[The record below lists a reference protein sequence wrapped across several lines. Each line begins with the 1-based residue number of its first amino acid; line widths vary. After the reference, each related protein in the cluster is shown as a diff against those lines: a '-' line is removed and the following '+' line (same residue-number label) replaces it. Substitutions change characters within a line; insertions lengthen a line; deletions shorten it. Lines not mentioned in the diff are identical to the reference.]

1 MMAVSQRLAL
11 FGTSADPP
19 TLAHRQIIQWL
30 AQAFDLVLVWAADNP
45 MKEGQTPLA
54 HRMAMLDCLV
64 RELGEPRVRLCPEL
78 SHRFTRVSVAR
89 AQRQWPEARL
99 TLALG
104 ADLLPQLPRWH
115 QAEELFPQVEVVI
128 IPRTGYTL
136 APAALDW
143 LHQHS
148 PRVSIAPITVPDWSS
163 RAFREGQRQDELSPG
178 VLAYIHQHQL
188 YQDVALPSTV

>member
-1 MMAVSQRLAL
+1 MAVPQRLAL

-30 AQAFDLVLVWAADNP
+30 AQEFDLALVWAADNP
-45 MKEGQTPLA
+45 LKTDQTPLG
-54 HRMAMLDCLV
+54 HRMAMLNCLV
-64 RELGEPRVRLCPEL
+64 QELGEAKVRLSPEL

-89 AQRQWPEARL
+89 AQAQWPQASL

-115 QAEELFPQVEVVI
+115 QAEELFPQVGVVI
-128 IPRTGYTL
+128 IPRTGYPL

-143 LHQHS
+143 LHDHS

-163 RAFREGQRQDELSPG
+163 RAFREGHRPDELSPG
-178 VLAYIHQHQL
+178 VLDYIQRQQL
-188 YQDVALPSTV
+188 YRDVVLPSTV

>member
-1 MMAVSQRLAL
+1 MVVPQRLAL

-30 AQAFDLVLVWAADNP
+30 AQAFDLTLVWAADNP
-45 MKEGQTPLA
+45 LKTGQTPLG
-54 HRMAMLDCLV
+54 HRMAMLDCLLQ
-64 RELGEPRVRLCPEL
+64 ELGESQVQLWPEL

-89 AQRQWPEARL
+89 AQVQWPQASL

-115 QAEELFPQVEVVI
+115 QAEALFPQVGVVI
-128 IPRTGYTL
+128 IPRPGYSL

-148 PRVSIAPITVPDWSS
+148 PRVSIAPISVPDWSS
-163 RAFREGQRQDELSPG
+163 RAFREGQRPDELSPA
-178 VLAYIHQHQL
+178 VLAYIRCHQL
-188 YQDVALPSTV
+188 YQDVVLPSTV

>member
-1 MMAVSQRLAL
+1 MAVPQRLAL

-30 AQAFDLVLVWAADNP
+30 GQEFDLALVWAADNP
-45 MKEGQTPLA
+45 LKTGQTPLA

-64 RELGEPRVRLCPEL
+64 QELGDDRVRLSPEL

-89 AQRQWPEARL
+89 AQGHWPQASL

-115 QAEELFPQVEVVI
+115 QAEELFPQVGVVI
-128 IPRTGYTL
+128 IPRTGYPL

-148 PRVSIAPITVPDWSS
+148 PQVRIAPITVPDWSS

-178 VLAYIHQHQL
+178 VLAYIRRHRL
-188 YQDVALPSTV
+188 YQDTVLPSTV

>member
-1 MMAVSQRLAL
+1 MAVPQRLAL

-30 AQAFDLVLVWAADNP
+30 GQEFDLALVWAADNP
-45 MKEGQTPLA
+45 LKTGQTPLV

-64 RELGEPRVRLCPEL
+64 QELGEPRVQLCPEL

-89 AQRQWPEARL
+89 AQAQWPQANL

-115 QAEELFPQVEVVI
+115 QAEELFPQVNVVI
-128 IPRTGYTL
+128 IPRTGYAL

-143 LHQHS
+143 LHEHS

-163 RAFREGQRQDELSPG
+163 RAFREGQGQAELSPA
-178 VLAYIHQHQL
+178 VLDYIHRHQL
-188 YQDVALPSTV
+188 YQDAALPSTV